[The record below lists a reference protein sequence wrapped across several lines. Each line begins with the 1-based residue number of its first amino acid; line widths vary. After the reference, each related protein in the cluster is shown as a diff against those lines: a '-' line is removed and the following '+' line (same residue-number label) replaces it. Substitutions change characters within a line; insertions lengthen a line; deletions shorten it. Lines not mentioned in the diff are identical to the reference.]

1 MKRSVRITS
10 LFLSLSIVIFLA
22 ACTKKDESQTS
33 STTEQT
39 TLTETTVSESTTVPT
54 NTPTSVPTNTPT
66 PSPKPT
72 ETPTPVPTD
81 TPTPKPTAT
90 PTPKPTKAPKPT
102 QAPTETTA
110 KPTDPPTES
119 SAPTTTKAPEQS
131 DPPGRNLRAEYDAT
145 LAYIKALGYT
155 VTVENSE
162 KYKIKFTNATGTYKG
177 SAIIGR
183 GEREWEVD
191 YFPIDRSDPNAT
203 YAYYGIGFDPIAQL
217 DEIDPSWMNYAG

>member
-10 LFLSLSIVIFLA
+10 LFLSLSIVISIA
-22 ACTKKDESQTS
+22 ACTKKDESTS